1 MLLCRKYKNKGKN
14 IDIQCIALSTKLA
27 QNSTKQH
34 KNIRKT
40 FFYCF
45 SGNSAEDCAI
55 LCYNNQFIYKDI
67 MKINMHSTKAQL
79 FSLLT
84 AGSHFKNNKK

>member
-1 MLLCRKYKNKGKN
+1 MYCVKHK
-14 IDIQCIALSTKLA
+14 I
-27 QNSTKQH
+27 STKQH
-34 KNIRKT
+34 KSAQKYQKN